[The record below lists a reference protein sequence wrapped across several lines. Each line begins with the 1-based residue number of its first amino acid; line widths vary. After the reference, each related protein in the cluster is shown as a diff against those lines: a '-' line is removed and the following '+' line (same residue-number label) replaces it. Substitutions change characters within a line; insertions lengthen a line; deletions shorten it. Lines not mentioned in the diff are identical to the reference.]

1 MVAPLLETR
10 DISKRFGPVEALS
23 HVSLS
28 ILPGRVHT
36 LLGENGAGKSTLM
49 KILAG
54 VYVPTSGH
62 ILIDGNEVNL
72 HGPQDS
78 RQRGIAIIFQE
89 LSLSN
94 NRSVAENI
102 YSNREPRRFG
112 VIDDG
117 KLQRD
122 ARTLLNTLEI
132 PIDPT
137 VQVGSLSM
145 AQRQLVEI
153 AKALSYPARVVIMDE
168 PTSSLS
174 DNEEANLMR
183 IIQTLKKD
191 GKAIIY
197 ISHRMEEIMR
207 VSDDI
212 SILRDGHYIKTVRRE
227 ETNLNELISLMVGR
241 EMRDIYPPRV
251 HPIVSDDKPPVLRV
265 SGLHSPGE
273 FEDVSFEVRSGEVVA
288 FFGLIGAGRSEV
300 MKAIFGT
307 LPATGTIEIDGKP
320 VKIRRPLDAIR
331 NNIGF
336 VTENRKEEG
345 LSLQHSV
352 ERNVNCVN
360 FSGLANR
367 FGVLNERQERE
378 RTDAAVR
385 LIGIKTASI
394 DTPVGHLSGGNQQ
407 KVVFSKWLE
416 IRPRLLILD
425 EPTRGVDV
433 GAKYEIYRVIRE
445 LAAAGAAIVL
455 VSSELPEA
463 MAMSDQLIV
472 MREGR
477 IVQTFNA
484 AGLTPEMVMNH
495 AAGATHAK

>member
-1 MVAPLLETR
+1 MATPILETR
-10 DISKRFGPVEALS
+10 DISKQFGPVAALS
-23 HVSLS
+23 NVSLS
-28 ILPGRVHT
+28 IHAGRVHT

-54 VYVPTSGH
+54 VYVPSSGH
-62 ILIDGNEVNL
+62 ILIDGAEVTL
-72 HGPQDS
+72 HGPEDS

-102 YSNREPRRFG
+102 YSNREPRHLGF
-112 VIDDG
+112 IDDR
-117 KLQRD
+117 KLLRD
-122 ARTLLNTLEI
+122 ARTLLNSLEI
-132 PIDPT
+132 PIAPT

-153 AKALSYPARVVIMDE
+153 AKALSYPAKVVIMDE

-174 DNEEANLMR
+174 DSEEANLMR
-183 IIQTLKKD
+183 IIQNLKKE

-241 EMRDIYPPRV
+241 EMRDIYPPRL
-251 HPIVSDDKPPVLRV
+251 HPIVSDDKPPVLKV
-265 SGLHSPGE
+265 SGLQSPGE
-273 FEDVSFEVRSGEVVA
+273 FEDVSFEVRSGEVVG
-288 FFGLIGAGRSEV
+288 FFGLIGAGRSEI

-307 LPATGTIEIDGKP
+307 LPATGTIAIDGKP
-320 VKIRRPLDAIR
+320 VRIRRPLDAIR
-331 NNIGF
+331 NSIGF

-416 IRPRLLILD
+416 IKPRLLILD

-463 MAMSDQLIV
+463 MAMSDRLIV

-477 IVQTFNA
+477 IVQTFNTT
-484 AGLTPEMVMNH
+484 GLKPEMVMNF

>member
-1 MVAPLLETR
+1 
-10 DISKRFGPVEALS
+10 
-23 HVSLS
+23 
-28 ILPGRVHT
+28 
-36 LLGENGAGKSTLM
+36 
-49 KILAG
+49 
-54 VYVPTSGH
+54 
-62 ILIDGNEVNL
+62 
-72 HGPQDS
+72 
-78 RQRGIAIIFQE
+78 
-89 LSLSN
+89 
-94 NRSVAENI
+94 
-102 YSNREPRRFG
+102 
-112 VIDDG
+112 
-117 KLQRD
+117 
-122 ARTLLNTLEI
+122 
-132 PIDPT
+132 
-137 VQVGSLSM
+137 
-145 AQRQLVEI
+145 
-153 AKALSYPARVVIMDE
+153 
-168 PTSSLS
+168 
-174 DNEEANLMR
+174 
-183 IIQTLKKD
+183 
-191 GKAIIY
+191 
-197 ISHRMEEIMR
+197 MR

-241 EMRDIYPPRV
+241 EMRDIYPPPL
-251 HPIVSDDKPPVLRV
+251 HTIVSDDKPPVLSVR
-265 SGLHSPGE
+265 GLRSPGE
-273 FEDVSFEVRSGEVVA
+273 FEDVSFEVRSGEVVG

-307 LPATGTIEIDGKP
+307 LPATGTIAIDGKP
-320 VKIRRPLDAIR
+320 VRIKRPLDAIR
-331 NNIGF
+331 NSIGF

-416 IRPRLLILD
+416 IQPRLLILD

-477 IVQTFNA
+477 IVQTFNT
-484 AGLTPEMVMNH
+484 AGLTPEMVMNY

>member
-1 MVAPLLETR
+1 MAAPILETL
-10 DISKRFGPVEALS
+10 DISKQFGPVAALS
-23 HVSLS
+23 NVSLS
-28 ILPGRVHT
+28 IQAGRVHT

-54 VYVPTSGH
+54 VYVPSSGH
-62 ILIDGNEVNL
+62 ILIDGTEVTL
-72 HGPQDS
+72 QGPEDS

-112 VIDDG
+112 VIDDS
-117 KLQRD
+117 KLLRD
-122 ARTLLNTLEI
+122 ARALLNNLEI

-174 DNEEANLMR
+174 DSEEANLMR
-183 IIQTLKKD
+183 IIQNLKKE

-212 SILRDGHYIKTVRRE
+212 SILRDGHYIKTVRRD

-241 EMRDIYPPRV
+241 EMRDIYPPRL
-251 HPIVSDDKPPVLRV
+251 HPVVSDDKPPLLKV
-265 SGLHSPGE
+265 SGLQSRGE
-273 FEDVSFEVRSGEVVA
+273 FEDVSFEVRSGEVVG

-307 LPATGTIEIDGKP
+307 LPATGTIAIDGKP
-320 VKIRRPLDAIR
+320 VRIRRPLDAIR
-331 NNIGF
+331 NSIGF
-336 VTENRKEEG
+336 VTENRKEEA
-345 LSLQHSV
+345 Q
-352 ERNVNCVN
+352 C
-360 FSGLANR
+360 
-367 FGVLNERQERE
+367 
-378 RTDAAVR
+378 
-385 LIGIKTASI
+385 
-394 DTPVGHLSGGNQQ
+394 
-407 KVVFSKWLE
+407 
-416 IRPRLLILD
+416 
-425 EPTRGVDV
+425 
-433 GAKYEIYRVIRE
+433 
-445 LAAAGAAIVL
+445 
-455 VSSELPEA
+455 
-463 MAMSDQLIV
+463 
-472 MREGR
+472 
-477 IVQTFNA
+477 
-484 AGLTPEMVMNH
+484 
-495 AAGATHAK
+495 

>member
-1 MVAPLLETR
+1 MATPILETR
-10 DISKRFGPVEALS
+10 DISKRFGPVAALS
-23 HVSLS
+23 DVSLS
-28 ILPGRVHT
+28 IQPARVHT

-54 VYVPTSGH
+54 VYAPSSGH
-62 ILIDGNEVNL
+62 ILIDGTEVTL
-72 HGPQDS
+72 QGPEDS

-102 YSNREPRRFG
+102 YSNREPRRLG
-112 VIDDG
+112 VIDDN
-117 KLQRD
+117 KLLRD
-122 ARTLLNTLEI
+122 ARALLNNLEI

-174 DNEEANLMR
+174 DSEEANLMR
-183 IIQTLKKD
+183 IIKTLKKE

-241 EMRDIYPPRV
+241 EMRDIYPPRL
-251 HPIVSDDKPPVLRV
+251 HTIASDDKPPVLSVR
-265 SGLHSPGE
+265 GLRSPGE
-273 FEDVSFEVRSGEVVA
+273 FEDVSFEVRSGEVVG

-307 LPATGTIEIDGKP
+307 LPATGTIAIDGKP
-320 VKIRRPLDAIR
+320 VRIRRPLDAIR
-331 NNIGF
+331 NSIGF

-367 FGVLNERQERE
+367 FGVLNEKQERE

-416 IRPRLLILD
+416 IQPRLLILD

-477 IVQTFNA
+477 IVQTFNT
-484 AGLTPEMVMNH
+484 AGLTPEMVMNY